1 MLRSMGSSPNS
12 GAISLAVLAMHT
24 EKAYWLPSHVRACST
39 ATGTVLLDLRRN
51 RYFGVGRKE
60 TTVLRSLAGN
70 WQNLDS
76 SPATFAADAEPMPLD
91 GAVRIADKLVEAGLL
106 STSAPEPAAF
116 TPMQVDLDSLLTSV
130 GHEVERKAAIRW
142 RHVVAFV
149 RACRWARRS
158 VRSRTLSV
166 VAEDIGRQKSAAGAP
181 FDPERAIE
189 LVGIFR
195 RLRPHTFGARDQ
207 CLFHA
212 LALVRFLASYGVY
225 PTWVIGVRTKP
236 WAAHSWVQQGTLL
249 LDANPEQVCEYTPI
263 LAI

>member
-1 MLRSMGSSPNS
+1 
-12 GAISLAVLAMHT
+12 MHT
-24 EKAYWLPSHVRACST
+24 IKAYWLPSHVRACST

-60 TTVLRSLAGN
+60 TIALRALAGN
-70 WQNLDS
+70 WHSLAMAS
-76 SPATFAADAEPMPLD
+76 ATFASDDEPLPPQDAV
-91 GAVRIADKLVEAGLL
+91 GIADKLVQAGLL
-106 STSAPEPAAF
+106 SDSAPEPAAF
-116 TPMQVDLDSLLTSV
+116 TTTPVDLNSLLTSV
-130 GHEVERKAAIRW
+130 GHELDRRASIRW
-142 RHVVAFV
+142 HHITAFL
-149 RACRWARRS
+149 RACLWARRS
-158 VRSRTLSV
+158 VRSNTLFL
-166 VAEDIGRQKSAAGAP
+166 VAEEVGRQKSAAGGA
-181 FDPERAIE
+181 FDTERAVE

-195 RLRPHTFGARDQ
+195 RLRPHTFAARDQ

-212 LALVRFLASYGVY
+212 LALVRFLGYHGVY

>member
-1 MLRSMGSSPNS
+1 
-12 GAISLAVLAMHT
+12 MHT

-60 TTVLRSLAGN
+60 TTALRSLAGN
-70 WQNLDS
+70 WRHLG
-76 SPATFAADAEPMPLD
+76 SPSTTFAADAEPLPIED
-91 GAVRIADKLVEAGLL
+91 AVRIADKLVDAGLL
-106 STSAPEPAAF
+106 SNSAPEPAAF
-116 TPMQVDLDSLLTSV
+116 TPMEVDLDSLLTSV
-130 GHEVERKAAIRW
+130 GHEIERKTSIRW
-142 RHVVAFV
+142 RHIVDFL
-149 RACRWARRS
+149 RACRWARHS
-158 VRSRTLSV
+158 VRSRTLFV
-166 VAEDIGRQKSAAGAP
+166 VAEDIGRQKNAAGAP
-181 FDPERAIE
+181 FDADRAVE
-189 LVGIFR
+189 LVGVFR
-195 RLRPHTFGARDQ
+195 RLRPHTFAARDQ

-212 LALVRFLASYGVY
+212 LALTRFLASNSVY

>member
-1 MLRSMGSSPNS
+1 
-12 GAISLAVLAMHT
+12 MHT
-24 EKAYWLPSHVRACST
+24 EKAYWLPAHVRACST

-60 TTVLRSLAGN
+60 TAVLRSLAGN
-70 WQNLDS
+70 WQNFATAA
-76 SPATFAADAEPMPLD
+76 PAFAADAEPLPLED
-91 GAVRIADKLVEAGLL
+91 AVRIADKLVDAGLL
-106 STSAPEPAAF
+106 SNSAPEPAVF
-116 TPMQVDLDSLLTSV
+116 TPAQVDLDSLLTSV
-130 GHEVERKAAIRW
+130 GHEVERTASIRW
-142 RHVVAFV
+142 RHLVEFM
-149 RACRWARRS
+149 RACSWARRS
-158 VRSRTLSV
+158 VRSRTLYV
-166 VAEDIGRQKSAAGAP
+166 VAEEIGQQKNAAGAP
-181 FDPERAIE
+181 FDAERAIE

-195 RLRPHTFGARDQ
+195 RLRPHTFAARDQ

-212 LALVRFLASYGVY
+212 LALVRFLASHSVY